1 MVYDRLLFFNIF
13 ARYVMCKNMKRFFV
27 IIAAFFAIAASAENV
42 SWLRYPAIS
51 PDGNSVVFSYKGDLY
66 LVGSEGGEA
75 KQLTS
80 NPYYDYSPVWSPDGK
95 TIAFA
100 SNRHGNFDVYVI
112 SRNGGEPC
120 RVTTHSAKETPWS
133 FTPDGKN
140 ILFTAAIQDPAS
152 SALFPKSSMTELY
165 SVSVK
170 GGRPVQVLGTPAEE
184 VSFIG
189 KDGSFVYQDCKG
201 GENIWRKHHTSSIT
215 RDIWKYENGKHVKLT
230 DFEGEDRSP
239 RVTADGKTVYYMSE
253 REGTF
258 NVYSFPLNDPSQI
271 TRVTKHKTHPVR
283 FLTLADNGTLCY
295 GYDGDIYICN
305 ASGNSKKISVS
316 ITSDKGN
323 SDMTTLSVGGGGDN
337 YLSRDGKQIA
347 FVSRGEVF
355 VVSTDYKSVK
365 QITNTPEA
373 EADVVFSPD
382 GKTLAYASEREGI
395 WNIYTAELAHK
406 EDINFPNATVINEK
420 PLFKN
425 NKVDRRAPMYSP
437 DGKELAYI
445 ENRDRL
451 MVMNLESGKT
461 RQITDGSQCFSTY
474 GSFEYQWSPD
484 GKWFT
489 MSYSARNHYPY
500 DDIGIVS
507 AAGGQPMINLTE
519 SGYTDGSPQWV
530 LGGNAILFT
539 SERYGM
545 RNHASWGT
553 LNDVMIVFLNR
564 KAHEDFLM
572 SKEQKEL
579 AKEIEKLSEPQSDNK
594 SDKKD
599 EKKSDKKDEKKSDK
613 KDEKKPKVEDIVVEL
628 EGIEDRIIRLTPSSC
643 NLGSAALS
651 KDGTELYYQA
661 AYESGMTLWKL
672 DLKEGVPS
680 KIGSAGGR
688 MVWDEKFANLYVLGG
703 RFSKMKSGSKSLEP
717 ISVRTDMLMDL
728 AAEREYMFNH
738 VYRQEKERFY
748 NTGMHGVD
756 WEMLTQSYK
765 KFLPYINNN
774 FDFAELLSEYLGELN
789 VSHTGSGYRA
799 PAGPNAASTANLGV
813 FFDIDWK
820 EDGLKVAEIVAG
832 GPFDKASSK
841 LEAGDV
847 IMAIDGVKI
856 LKDMDYYPLLDRKT
870 GKRVLLNVR
879 KASGENVDMVTVPI
893 SNGEFSTLLYKRWVK
908 SCAAKVQELSGGRL
922 GYVHIEGMNDA
933 SFRTVYSDIL
943 GRYNHCDGIVID
955 TRFNGGGRLHEDI
968 EVLFS
973 GTKYLT
979 QEIRGKDAC
988 DMPSRR
994 YNKASIMIIGEA
1006 NYSNAHGT
1014 PWVYKHKNM
1023 GLLVGKPVPG
1033 TMTSVNWETLQ
1044 DPTLY
1049 FGIPVVGYRKAD
1061 GTYLENDQLNPDI
1074 DVENSKELVVTG
1086 RDEQL
1091 EAAVKAL
1098 LEQIDSAK

>member
-1 MVYDRLLFFNIF
+1 
-13 ARYVMCKNMKRFFV
+13 MKRILTV
-27 IIAAFFAIAASAENV
+27 IALLWAVAASAENV

-51 PDGNSVVFSYKGDLY
+51 PDGKTIVFSYKGDLY
-66 LVGSEGGEA
+66 LVDSEGGEA
-75 KQLTS
+75 RQITS
-80 NPYYDYSPVWSPDGK
+80 NPTYDYSPVWSPDGK

-100 SNRHGNFDVYVI
+100 SDRYGNFDIFTVSVK
-112 SRNGGEPC
+112 GGEPV
-120 RVTTHSAKETPWS
+120 RLTTHSAKETPWT

-140 ILFTAAIQDPAS
+140 ILFTACIQDPAS

-165 SVSVK
+165 SVSVD
-170 GGRPVQVLGTPAEE
+170 GGRPAQVLATPAEE
-184 VSFIG
+184 ISFIG
-189 KDGSFVYQDCKG
+189 EGGSFVYQDCKG

-215 RDIWKYENGKHVKLT
+215 RDIWKYENGKHTKLT
-230 DFEGEDRSP
+230 DFKGEDRCPNVS
-239 RVTADGKTVYYMSE
+239 ADGKTVYFMSE
-253 REGTF
+253 RDGSF
-258 NVYSFPLNDPSQI
+258 NVYSFPIDNPSKV

-283 FLTLADNGTLCY
+283 FLTIADNGTLCY
-295 GYDGDIYICN
+295 GYDGDIYVCN
-305 ASGNSKKISVS
+305 AAGNTKKLSVS
-316 ITSDKGN
+316 ITSDKTY
-323 SDMTTLSVGGGGDN
+323 SDMTMLSVSGGGDN

-355 VVSTDYKSVK
+355 VASTDYKTVK

-373 EADVVFSPD
+373 EADVTFSPD
-382 GKTLAYASEREGI
+382 GKTLAYASERDGI

-406 EDINFPNATVINEK
+406 EDINFPNATVVDEK

-474 GSFEYQWSPD
+474 GSFGYSWSPD

-489 MSYSARNHYPY
+489 LSYSARNHYPY

-507 AAGGQPMINLTE
+507 AAGGQPIINLTE
-519 SGYTDGSPQWV
+519 SGYTDADPQWV

-564 KAHEDFLM
+564 KAHEDFM
-572 SKEQKEL
+572 MTKEQKEL
-579 AKEIEKLSEPQSDNK
+579 AKEIEKLSKSESDDK

-599 EKKSDKKDEKKSDK
+599 DKKSE
-613 KDEKKPKVEDIVVEL
+613 KVEDIVVEL
-628 EGIEDRIIRLTPSSC
+628 EGIEDRILRLTPSSS
-643 NLGSAALS
+643 NLGYATLS

-661 AYESGMTLWKL
+661 AYESGMNLWKL
-672 DLKEGVPS
+672 DLKEGTPS
-680 KIGSAGGR
+680 KIGSASGR

-703 RFSKMKSGSKSLEP
+703 RFSKMKAGSKNLES
-717 ISVRTDMLMDL
+717 ISVRSDMMMDL

-748 NTGMHGVD
+748 NKGMHGVD
-756 WEMLTQSYK
+756 WEMMTAAYR
-765 KFLPYINNN
+765 KFLPHIGNNY
-774 FDFAELLSEYLGELN
+774 DFAELLSEYLGELN

-799 PAGPNAASTANLGV
+799 PAAPNAASTANLGV
-813 FFDIDWK
+813 FFDLAWNQ
-820 EDGLKVAEIVAG
+820 DGLKVSEIVAG

-856 LKDMDYYPLLDRKT
+856 LKDMDYYPLLDRKA
-870 GKRVLLNVR
+870 GKRTLLNVR
-879 KASGENVDMVTVPI
+879 KASGEVIDIVTVPI
-893 SNGEFSTLLYKRWVK
+893 SNSTFSTLLYKRWVK
-908 SCAAKVQELSGGRL
+908 DCAKKVEELSGGRL

-994 YNKASIMIIGEA
+994 YNKASIMIMGEA

-1014 PWVYKHKNM
+1014 PWVYKFKNM

-1049 FGIPVVGYRKAD
+1049 FGIPVVGYRTAE
-1061 GTYLENDQLNPDI
+1061 GTYLENDQLEPDI
-1074 DVENSKELVVTG
+1074 DVENTKELVVTG

-1098 LEQIDSAK
+1098 LNQIDSAK